1 MRGRWGREGK
11 GERGRGRSEREE
23 NEGRGEKKTRESEV
37 HILPCC
43 LLNIK
48 LAYMYLRCT
57 N

>member
-11 GERGRGRSEREE
+11 GERGRVRSEREE

-48 LAYMYLRCT
+48 LAYMCT